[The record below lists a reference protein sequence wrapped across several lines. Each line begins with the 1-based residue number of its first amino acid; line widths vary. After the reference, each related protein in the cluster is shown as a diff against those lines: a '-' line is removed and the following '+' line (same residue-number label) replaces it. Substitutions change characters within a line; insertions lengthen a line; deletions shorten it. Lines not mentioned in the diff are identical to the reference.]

1 MYFVPTTEP
10 RTYMPGAG
18 KPPVVPVEPSLP
30 WPVMFWQPSDQ
41 FVDSKAQGYNP
52 PGAVHRG
59 GQKGEVQKTEG
70 RNEAQKLPVQEQSL
84 LKKGVAIPEGQK
96 PGLIKQPSKPE
107 KGKADERQSSF
118 KVEQTEK
125 PAKSTDKPDKQAD
138 KNKKGS
144 QKAEPSRTSN
154 LVGAFKITNA
164 LIAAGVINA
173 FLFGTPLWVAG
184 GLSVAFAVSQ
194 LMLARKFEKEDTAA
208 TRWLMNLIRK
218 MTGKE
223 TDKTAASK
231 ERAMAFVM
239 GGISAA
245 LALLESGLNDLY
257 DRYNGKPKETVKQ
270 ILERLTKG
278 RNQSS
283 AWLKPL
289 YSAQIYGVGLR
300 KQLESA
306 LPKGASQQRVLISKL
321 WQLANKYMKGNKL
334 FAYSCSAVTSFAGGY
349 IQSHMAAQL
358 QDGIDK
364 HNGKFK

>member
-1 MYFVPTTEP
+1 M
-10 RTYMPGAG
+10 
-18 KPPVVPVEPSLP
+18 
-30 WPVMFWQPSDQ
+30 
-41 FVDSKAQGYNP
+41 
-52 PGAVHRG
+52 
-59 GQKGEVQKTEG
+59 
-70 RNEAQKLPVQEQSL
+70 
-84 LKKGVAIPEGQK
+84 LKKGVAVSENQK

-107 KGKADERQSSF
+107 KGKTGEGSSVF
-118 KVEQTEK
+118 QVEQAEK
-125 PAKSTDKPDKQAD
+125 PAKPTDKPDKQAD

-194 LMLARKFEKEDTAA
+194 LMLARKFEKEDTDV
-208 TRWLMNLIRK
+208 TRWLMNLSRK

-223 TDKTAASK
+223 TDKTSASK
-231 ERAMAFVM
+231 ERAMAPVW
-239 GGISAA
+239 GGIAA
-245 LALLESGLNDLY
+245 TLALVESGLNDLY
-257 DRYNGKPKETVKQ
+257 ERYNGKSKETIKQ
-270 ILERLTKG
+270 ILDRLTKG
-278 RNQSS
+278 RNQTS

-321 WQLANKYMKGNKL
+321 WRLANKYMKGNKL

-349 IQSHMAAQL
+349 IQNRMAAQL

-364 HNGKFK
+364 HNSKFK